1 MGSWFP
7 ERSEN
12 RNLMYHKKKMGHYAI
27 LVSPLKYFAVFAL
40 R

>member
-12 RNLMYHKKKMGHYAI
+12 YNSTYHEKIMGHYAI
-27 LVSPLKYFAVFAL
+27 LVSPLKYFALFAL